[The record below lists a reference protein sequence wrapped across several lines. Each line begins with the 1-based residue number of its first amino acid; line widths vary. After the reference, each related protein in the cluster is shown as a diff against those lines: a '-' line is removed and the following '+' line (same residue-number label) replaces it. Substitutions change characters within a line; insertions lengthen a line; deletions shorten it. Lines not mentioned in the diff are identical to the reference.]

1 MMSRQFPHPKGFSLI
16 ELVVV
21 MVLLGIL
28 AVTLLPRFFTSSG
41 TAEYGYRDQALAV
54 LRLIQLQAMQCTD
67 SSSSLCPPQQLQ
79 LASDR
84 LGSSGDCRNDA
95 RHLCIAERDPV
106 ILSASF
112 SSLSFDSMGRPFGCT
127 GACMMQVQGST
138 SLGVCIESEGYIRP
152 C

>member
-1 MMSRQFPHPKGFSLI
+1 MSRLLPHPKGFTLI

-28 AVTLLPRFFTSSG
+28 AVTVLPRFFTSSG

-54 LRLIQLQAMQCTD
+54 LRLVQLQAMQCTD
-67 SSSSLCPPQQLQ
+67 SSSGLCPSQQLQ
-79 LASDR
+79 IASDR
-84 LGSSGDCRNDA
+84 LGSSAACLNDA

-106 ILSASF
+106 ALSASF
-112 SSLSFDSMGRPFGCT
+112 NTLSFDSMGRPQGCN
-127 GACMMQVQGST
+127 GACTVQVQGST
-138 SLGVCIESEGYIRP
+138 SLGICIESEGYIRP